1 MYRGWKPRVVV
12 VVFVVLIVFM
22 IISISC
28 SSFFFYEFRPSENHI
43 HPLLTVTYNVSLPT
57 DFLTYSVM
65 CKQPPAASY
74 HDIWETPRR
83 DFEGVFWIFTKVIFG
98 YVYNLP
104 LSKTT
109 FCNEHEVCIFLNT
122 LDLDAISFFFLP
134 FFWQIWCTRSKRD
147 YYFSHLKAGTDWK

>member
-28 SSFFFYEFRPSENHI
+28 SSFFFYEFRPPENHI

-65 CKQPPAASY
+65 CKQPL
-74 HDIWETPRR
+74 T
-83 DFEGVFWIFTKVIFG
+83 
-98 YVYNLP
+98 
-104 LSKTT
+104 TT
-109 FCNEHEVCIFLNT
+109 FGKLPGGILRAFSEFSQKLYLAMFTIYPYPKQPFAMNMKFVYFWT
-122 LDLDAISFFFLP
+122 LSILDAISFFCRFSDKSDVHAQKVITTSL
-134 FFWQIWCTRSKRD
+134 ISKR
-147 YYFSHLKAGTDWK
+147 SLTENKN